1 MLQTPNSEPPEL
13 RRRATSG
20 HVVSWVFF
28 FVMRYRWKFD
38 WSRRRQVGAG
48 TRVSLAWA
56 KLFDVGGV
64 SSDHLRPFHHV
75 SHAPWKATNWSWK
88 SLLDATLVVVAGEAG
103 QFLQEPVWPP
113 TFGPFYSQPTC
124 CCLFPEPISRQPWFC
139 AVCRQSRSLPSPADI
154 GYRGGIS
161 RNFPEICNSTSLITF
176 WLEVSTDAFME
187 LSFWEPILVDVPRL
201 WSVLGDF

>member
-1 MLQTPNSEPPEL
+1 MHLKPHRCLLEYALENRSISGNVANAEL
-13 RRRATSG
+13 WTTGTRPSG
-20 HVVSWVFF
+20 HLRSCRKLGFLLCHEIPVKIRLESSPTSWGRNSGFPRLSQTFRCWWGVVWPPPPFPL
-28 FVMRYRWKFD
+28 
-38 WSRRRQVGAG
+38 RQSC
-48 TRVSLAWA
+48 SL
-56 KLFDVGGV
+56 
-64 SSDHLRPFHHV
+64 
-75 SHAPWKATNWSWK
+75 
-88 SLLDATLVVVAGEAG
+88 
-103 QFLQEPVWPP
+103 EPVWLP
-113 TFGPFYSQPTC
+113 TFGPFYSHPTC

-201 WSVLGDF
+201 GSVLGDF